1 MKNRQILKKY
11 IFSIFIIFLATAFLT
26 HAAEDSK
33 ILVLKLKGAINVASA
48 ELVEQAVRKA
58 EEDYH
63 LLIIQLN
70 TEGGLGS
77 SMRQIVEKIRTSD
90 VPVVVYVAPKG
101 ARAASAGVFIA
112 VAADI
117 NAMAPSTNIGAAHPV
132 DMTGKMSEEMSKK
145 ATNDAASFIRSIAE
159 ETGHNP
165 NWAENAVRESVS
177 LTATEAKNNN
187 VVDILADN
195 FDDLIKQLD
204 GQWIRKGEQEFFL
217 ETRGAIVEEFPIGIK
232 NRFLHVLG
240 NPNIAYLLLMIGVW
254 GLILEFS
261 HPGSLVGGTVGSICL
276 LLGLYALSTLPI
288 NYAGLALIV
297 LGIILLFLETQTAT
311 NGILTVGGVVSL
323 GLGSFMLIGSEAR
336 YISISPFLILVVLG
350 ITVAFFL
357 FIVSFA
363 LKAQFRKVT
372 TGKEGLINEVGYAKM
387 DVSDKGTVYVV
398 GEYWNAKTPD
408 GKRIKKG
415 EDVVV
420 IKKEGKVLIV
430 RPIRSRKSP
439 EATTK
444 PLVRTSKRGKETLKK
459 EV

>member
-1 MKNRQILKKY
+1 MFKKY
-11 IFSIFIIFLATAFLT
+11 ILSFLLVFFLATFSIYAQ
-26 HAAEDSK
+26 ESNR
-33 ILVLKLKGAINVASA
+33 ILVLKLEGAINVASA
-48 ELVEQAVRKA
+48 EMVEQAVKKTEA
-58 EEDYH
+58 TSDLTVMKEKIKPKGKTIEANYPI
-63 LLIIQLN
+63 LIIQLN

-77 SMRQIVEKIRTSD
+77 SMRKIVESIRTARI
-90 VPVVVYVAPKG
+90 PVVVYVAPKG
-101 ARAASAGVFIA
+101 ARAASAGVFITL
-112 VAADI
+112 AADI

-132 DMTGKMSEEMSKK
+132 DMAGKMSEEMGKK

-159 ETGHNP
+159 ETGHNA
-165 NWAENAVRESVS
+165 NWAEQAVRESVS

-187 VVDILADN
+187 VVDILAEDL
-195 FDDLIKQLD
+195 DDLIEKLD
-204 GQWIRKGEQEFFL
+204 GELIRKGDKEIVL
-217 ETRGAIVEEFPIGIK
+217 RTKDAIIDEIPVGLK
-232 NRFLHVLG
+232 TKFLHVLG

-297 LGIILLFLETQTAT
+297 LGVILLFLETQTAT
-311 NGILTVGGVVSL
+311 NGILTVGGVISL

-350 ITVAFFL
+350 ITVGFFL

-372 TGKEGLINEVGYAKM
+372 TGKEGLINEVGYAKT
-387 DVSDKGTVYVV
+387 DVSDKGIVYVV
-398 GEYWNAKTPD
+398 GEYWNAKTTD

-415 EDVVV
+415 EDIVV
-420 IKKEGKVLIV
+420 IKKEGKILIV
-430 RPIRSRKSP
+430 KKK
-439 EATTK
+439 E
-444 PLVRTSKRGKETLKK
+444 ETLKK
-459 EV
+459 EA

>member
-1 MKNRQILKKY
+1 MFKKYLLFFLIVFFLCLSQSFSQESNKILILKM
-11 IFSIFIIFLATAFLT
+11 
-26 HAAEDSK
+26 E
-33 ILVLKLKGAINVASA
+33 GAINVASA
-48 ELVEQAVRKA
+48 EMVEKAVKKTETISKEKFA
-58 EEDYH
+58 V
-63 LLIIQLN
+63 LIIQLN
-70 TEGGLGS
+70 TEGGLET
-77 SMRQIVEKIRTSD
+77 SMRKIVESIRTAHI
-90 VPVVVYVAPKG
+90 PVVVYVAPKG
-101 ARAASAGVFIA
+101 ARAASAGVFIT

-132 DMTGKMSEEMSKK
+132 DMAGKMNEEMSKK

-165 NWAENAVRESVS
+165 DWAEQAVRESVS

-187 VVDILADN
+187 VVDILAEDL
-195 FDDLIKQLD
+195 DDLVAKLD
-204 GQWIRKGEQEFFL
+204 GKWVRKGEKEL
-217 ETRGAIVEEFPIGIK
+217 VLKTKDSTVEEIPIGIK
-232 NRFLHVLG
+232 TKFLHVLG

-297 LGIILLFLETQTAT
+297 LGLILLFLETQTTT
-311 NGILTVGGVVSL
+311 NGILTVGGVISL
-323 GLGSFMLIGSEAR
+323 GLGSFMLIGREAR
-336 YISISPFLILVVLG
+336 YISISPFLILVVVG

-372 TGKEGLINEVGYAKM
+372 TGKEGLIGQEGYAKT
-387 DVSDKGTVYVV
+387 DITTSGTVYVV
-398 GEYWNAKTPD
+398 GEYWNAKTAD
-408 GKRIKKG
+408 SKKIKKG
-415 EDVVV
+415 EGIVV
-420 IKKEGKVLIV
+420 IKKEGKILIV
-430 RPIRSRKSP
+430 
-439 EATTK
+439 
-444 PLVRTSKRGKETLKK
+444 TSKKENSKK